1 MIATHYQRLG
11 VDPDASDAEIRDA
24 YRRLARRAHP
34 DTPGGSAREMALLN
48 EAWRVLRDPER
59 RRAYD
64 RELGRSDAL
73 PPAAAPA
80 GAPSGGSAVAPTE
93 RVIRGLPW
101 VAVLVVLALIF
112 VFTAFARRD
121 RPAGPAGVDGYL
133 EPGSCVALATARPA
147 TEVPCDGPRD
157 GVVVTLVPFAQP
169 CPAGTD
175 SAVNPANTLRVCVR
189 AARST
194 ASAFRPDRP
203 GATFAS
209 RTGD

>member
-1 MIATHYQRLG
+1 VIDTHYQRLG

-24 YRRLARRAHP
+24 YRRLARRVHP
-34 DTPGGSAREMALLN
+34 DAPGGSAQEMALLN

-64 RELGRSDAL
+64 GELGRSGATTAGL
-73 PPAAAPA
+73 PPAGSPPGGPGVVPA
-80 GAPSGGSAVAPTE
+80 E

-101 VAVLVVLALIF
+101 VAVLAVLALIF

-121 RPAGPAGVDGYL
+121 RPTGPAGVDGYL
-133 EPGSCVALATARPA
+133 EPGSCVAVAIGRPA
-147 TEVPCDGPRD
+147 TEVPCDGPHD
-157 GVVVTLVPFAQP
+157 GVVVNLVPFAQP

-189 AARST
+189 AVR
-194 ASAFRPDRP
+194 
-203 GATFAS
+203 
-209 RTGD
+209 

>member
-11 VDPDASDAEIRDA
+11 VAPDASEAEIRDA

-34 DTPGGSAREMALLN
+34 DAPGGSAREMAMLN

-64 RELGRSDAL
+64 RELGRT
-73 PPAAAPA
+73 AP
-80 GAPSGGSAVAPTE
+80 GE

-101 VAVLVVLALIF
+101 MLVLVVLAVIF

-133 EPGSCVALATARPA
+133 EQGSCVALAAARPA
-147 TEVPCDGPRD
+147 TEVPCDGPYD
-157 GVVVTLVPFAQP
+157 GVVVALVPFAQP

-175 SAVNPANTLRVCVR
+175 SSMNPANTLRVCVR
-189 AARST
+189 PAR
-194 ASAFRPDRP
+194 
-203 GATFAS
+203 
-209 RTGD
+209 